1 MIGTSPALDSLS
13 SISPSFTT
21 QSSDN
26 NNLSDIAAR
35 VVAELQ
41 NDIQNNLND
50 DIYDQFYVTQKEED
64 DPEEDQEEEEK
75 EFEFAVVRTSPSV
88 TADVTTPLRYPLF
101 DRSLLLDDDHDH
113 GHDDESMTSSVVVRR
128 PLRMLFNEERE
139 TTTSCSSSESD
150 DLEGVTPGTYC
161 VWKPKDS
168 SSESPDLRK
177 KSNSTGNTSKRWKTF
192 KKLLSRSN
200 SHDGNFGKND
210 VLSNS
215 MGKKNGSDQK
225 VFKKA
230 ENTAKVAGA
239 DDEGEPGVMSS
250 VSDDKKSSNRFKSY
264 LSYKQTV

>member
-41 NDIQNNLND
+41 NDIENNQND
-50 DIYDQFYVTQKEED
+50 DIYDQFYVTQKEEQE
-64 DPEEDQEEEEK
+64 EEDPEEEK

-101 DRSLLLDDDHDH
+101 DRSLLLDD
-113 GHDDESMTSSVVVRR
+113 HDDESMTSSVVVRR

-161 VWKPKDS
+161 VWKPKDQ
-168 SSESPDLRK
+168 SSESSSPDLRK
-177 KSNSTGNTSKRWKTF
+177 KSNSTGNSSKRWKTF

-225 VFKKA
+225 VFKKS

-239 DDEGEPGVMSS
+239 DDEGVMVS

>member
-50 DIYDQFYVTQKEED
+50 DIYDQ
-64 DPEEDQEEEEK
+64 
-75 EFEFAVVRTSPSV
+75 TSPSV

-101 DRSLLLDDDHDH
+101 DRSLLLDD
-113 GHDDESMTSSVVVRR
+113 HDDESMTSSVVVRR

-168 SSESPDLRK
+168 SSESPELRK